1 MTERYLKG
9 EVTLDEL
16 ERAYSA
22 AYRARYSAAYWAA
35 RVAAGDAMS
44 FAARFAA
51 WYEARFA
58 AVFAVEA
65 DPTIA
70 RAVIDYGIKLIKEA
84 NDD

>member
-22 AYRARYSAAYWAA
+22 AYRARYSAAYSVTEWATC
-35 RVAAGDAMS
+35 RAAYS
-44 FAARFAA
+44 AACRATCRA
-51 WYEARFA
+51 TEW
-58 AVFAVEA
+58 AVEA

-70 RAVIDYGIKLIKEA
+70 RAVIDYGIKLIEEA
-84 NDD
+84 GE